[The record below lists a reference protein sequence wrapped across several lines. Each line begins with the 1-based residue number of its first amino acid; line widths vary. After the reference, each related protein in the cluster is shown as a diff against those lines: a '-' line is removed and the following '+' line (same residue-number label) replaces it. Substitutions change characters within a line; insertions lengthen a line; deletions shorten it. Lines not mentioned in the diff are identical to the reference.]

1 MTTKSK
7 ATMYVAKE
15 KGMVVLRQE
24 RFRKQL
30 EQGNEHPHDV
40 CAIARD
46 VAEMHTMIDKHW
58 PDADY
63 SAVA

>member
-1 MTTKSK
+1 MF
-7 ATMYVAKE
+7 
-15 KGMVVLRQE
+15 VLHEE
-24 RFRKQL
+24 RFRPQL
-30 EQGNEHPHDV
+30 DQGTEHPRDA

-63 SAVA
+63 SAVE